1 MLLTVFINGRAKLP
15 ENCEAW
21 NADFDRQTE
30 KSVEDKRMATDLSIE
45 NFGSM
50 IDNIIAGICFFE
62 YENGK
67 FTPIY
72 INEGF
77 FRMLG
82 YSRVQGMKYVN
93 KVDRSII
100 PEDLPTFYQAIEDVL
115 KDDGVVDVE
124 FRSVTGN
131 GGLRWL
137 HLRAN
142 LYAREGKKY
151 TIVSIVED
159 VTERKTV
166 EEELQR
172 QAERLHILSEAEGEK
187 IIDYNVKTDVMT
199 IRASD
204 DYGMAEDEILNKYL
218 EKFDESTIF
227 EEDVPYYRAVLDGLM
242 RSPKHDTIEFR
253 VKRFDKDFTWYQLNL
268 TSLLGAE
275 GYVTRIVGRMINIHE
290 RKMREMELLL
300 RAEKDALTGLYNQGA
315 TEQLIRSAIEDSGE
329 NDLSAMMIIDLD
341 NFKEANDLL
350 GHANGDQLLEQAAGM
365 LDDMFKGGDVIGRI
379 GGDEFLVYM
388 RNLTTISDADE
399 MAGNI
404 VKKLKFDYDFEG
416 QPIRVTCSVGV
427 AVYPYHGETYEA
439 LFEKADRAVY
449 TVKAN
454 GKEGYRVYHAAST
467 TVYHA
472 NRKVGY
478 DMAKTLDSERNIED
492 QVMQILFED
501 RVLES
506 ALRSSIELMTAK
518 YQFHRGYICGNDSLP
533 ISRTIQFSVKG
544 YATGKES
551 DEHYELKRAVNEIL
565 YAFFP
570 SVTMIHDYD
579 LVAEEMRDFFR
590 AEGIKSML
598 YYPLTS
604 KGEFQG
610 AIVFENHEDVQM
622 ELKKSEMEEIRSLFR
637 IMEANILQIGLM
649 DRLQNFVTQVAVFD
663 NLDSYVY
670 VVNRDTYE
678 ISFINKKVV
687 MNSPDV
693 KIGDICYKALQN
705 RETPCENC
713 ILKNLDK
720 TDAHCRCT
728 EELFNY
734 SLRSWTRSSASWL
747 ECREEGGLV
756 LINSFDISEYFMG

>member
-1 MLLTVFINGRAKLP
+1 
-15 ENCEAW
+15 
-21 NADFDRQTE
+21 
-30 KSVEDKRMATDLSIE
+30 MAIDLNIE

-62 YENGK
+62 YEEGEM
-67 FTPIY
+67 TPLY

-82 YSRVQGMKYVN
+82 YSRIQGMKYLE
-93 KVDRSII
+93 KVERSII
-100 PEDLPTFYQAIEDVL
+100 PEDIPTFHQAIEDVL

-124 FRSVTGN
+124 FRTVTGTGN
-131 GGLRWL
+131 LRWL
-137 HLRAN
+137 HIRGN

-151 TIVSIVED
+151 TILTIIED
-159 VTERKTV
+159 VSERKSV

-187 IIDYNVKTDVMT
+187 IIDYNAKTDVMV
-199 IRASD
+199 IRSSD
-204 DYGMAEDEILNKYL
+204 DYGMAKDEILNRYL
-218 EKFDESTIF
+218 ERFKPETIF
-227 EEDVPYYRAVLDGLM
+227 TEDVAYYRAVMDGLLKT
-242 RSPKHDTIEFR
+242 PKHDTIEFR
-253 VKRFDKDFTWYQLNL
+253 IRRFDQDFTWYQANL

-275 GYVTRIVGRMINIHE
+275 GYVTRIVGRMINIHD
-290 RKMREMELLL
+290 RKLKEMELLL
-300 RAEKDALTGLYNQGA
+300 RAEKDALTGIYNQGA
-315 TEQLIRSAIEDSGE
+315 AEQLIRNAIEDGSD
-329 NDLSAMMIIDLD
+329 NSLSALMIIDLD

-350 GHANGDQLLEQAAGM
+350 GHANGDQLLEKAASI
-365 LDDMFKGGDVIGRI
+365 LQDMFKGGDVIGRI
-379 GGDEFLVYM
+379 GGDEFIVYM
-388 RNLTTISDADE
+388 RNLSTISDADE

-404 VKKLKFDYDFEG
+404 VKKLKFELDFEG
-416 QPIRVTCSVGV
+416 QPIIVTCSVGV
-427 AVYPYHGETYEA
+427 SIYPYHGDTFEA

-454 GKEGYRVYHAAST
+454 GKGDYRVYHAAST

-478 DMAKTLDSERNIED
+478 DMTKTLDYERNIED
-492 QVMQILFED
+492 QVMQLLFED

-506 ALRSSIELMTAK
+506 ALKSSLELMTAK

-533 ISRTIQFSVKG
+533 ISRNLQFSVKG
-544 YATGKES
+544 YATGKEA
-551 DEHYELKRAVNEIL
+551 DEHYELKRMVNEIL

-579 LVAEEMRDFFR
+579 LTADEMREFFR

-622 ELKKSEMEEIRSLFR
+622 ELKKSEMEELRSLFR
-637 IMEANILQIGLM
+637 IMEANILQMGLM
-649 DRLQNFVTQVAVFD
+649 DRLQNFMAQVAIFD
-663 NLDSYVY
+663 NMDSFVY
-670 VVNRDTYE
+670 VVNPDNYE

-687 MNSPDV
+687 MESPSV

-705 RETPCENC
+705 RESPCENC
-713 ILKNLDK
+713 ILRNLNKNDP
-720 TDAHCRCT
+720 HCRCT

-734 SLRSWTRSSASWL
+734 SLRIWTRCSASWL
-747 ECREEGGLV
+747 ECREENGLA
-756 LINSFDISEYFMG
+756 LLNCFDISEYFMG

>member
-1 MLLTVFINGRAKLP
+1 
-15 ENCEAW
+15 
-21 NADFDRQTE
+21 
-30 KSVEDKRMATDLSIE
+30 MAIDLSIE

-62 YENGK
+62 YEDGELV
-67 FTPIY
+67 PLY

-82 YSRVQGMKYVN
+82 YSRVQGMKFLE
-93 KVDRSII
+93 KVERSII
-100 PEDLPTFYQAIEDVL
+100 PDDLPTYRQAIRDVL
-115 KDDGVVDVE
+115 KDDGVVDAE
-124 FRSVTGN
+124 FRTVTGN
-131 GGLRWL
+131 GSLRWL
-137 HLRAN
+137 HVRGN

-151 TIVSIVED
+151 TIVTVIED
-159 VTERKTV
+159 VTERKSV

-187 IIDYNVKTDVMT
+187 IIDYNAKTDVMI
-199 IRASD
+199 IRTND
-204 DYGMAEDEILNKYL
+204 EYGMAQDEIHSRYM
-218 EKFDESTIF
+218 ERFDSATIYK
-227 EEDVPYYRAVLDGLM
+227 EDVAYYKAVLEGLLK
-242 RSPKHDTIEFR
+242 SPKHDTIEFR
-253 VKRFDKDFTWYQLNL
+253 IKRFDDDFMWYQANL

-275 GYVTRIVGRMINIHE
+275 GYVTRIVGRMININD
-290 RKMREMELLL
+290 RKLKEMDLLL
-300 RAEKDALTGLYNQGA
+300 RAEKDALTGIYNQGA
-315 TEQLIRSAIEDSGE
+315 TEQLVRNALGDSKE
-329 NDLSAMMIIDLD
+329 NDLSALMIIDLD

-350 GHANGDQLLEQAAGM
+350 GHVNGDELLGKTAEI
-365 LDDMFKGGDVIGRI
+365 LKEMFKGGDVIGRI

-404 VKKLKFDYDFEG
+404 VKSVRYDLDFEG
-416 QPIRVTCSVGV
+416 QPIHVTCSVGV
-427 AVYPYHGETYEA
+427 AVYPYHGKTYEE

-454 GKEGYRVYHAAST
+454 GKDGYRVYHAAST

-478 DMAKTLDSERNIED
+478 DMTKTIEYDRNIED

-501 RVLES
+501 KVLES

-533 ISRTIQFSVKG
+533 ISRTIQFTVKK
-544 YATGKES
+544 YATGKEA
-551 DEHYELKRAVNEIL
+551 DEHYELKRMVNEIL
-565 YAFFP
+565 YSFFP
-570 SVTMIHDYD
+570 GVAMIHDYD
-579 LVAEEMRDFFR
+579 LTAEEMREYFR

-604 KGEFQG
+604 QGEFQG

-622 ELKKSEMEEIRSLFR
+622 ELSKSEMEEVRSLFR
-637 IMEANILQIGLM
+637 LMEAHILQIGLM
-649 DRLQNFVTQVAVFD
+649 DRLQNFVAQVAVFD
-663 NLDSYVY
+663 NLDSFVY
-670 VVNRDTYE
+670 VVNPDNHE
-678 ISFINKKVV
+678 ISFINKKVLV
-687 MNSPDV
+687 ESPDV
-693 KIGDICYKALQN
+693 KIGDTCYKALQN
-705 RETPCENC
+705 RDTPCENC
-713 ILKNLDK
+713 ILRNLDK
-720 TDAHCRCT
+720 NDPHCRCT

-747 ECREEGGLV
+747 ECREENGLA

>member
-1 MLLTVFINGRAKLP
+1 
-15 ENCEAW
+15 
-21 NADFDRQTE
+21 
-30 KSVEDKRMATDLSIE
+30 MAIDLSIE

-62 YENGK
+62 YEDGEM
-67 FTPIY
+67 TPIFV
-72 INEGF
+72 NEGF

-82 YSRVQGMKYVN
+82 YSRVQGMKYLE
-93 KVDRSII
+93 KVERSII
-100 PEDLPTFYQAIEDVL
+100 PDDLPTYRQAIRDVL
-115 KDDGVVDVE
+115 KDDGVVDTE
-124 FRSVTGN
+124 FRTVTGSGN
-131 GGLRWL
+131 LRWL
-137 HLRAN
+137 HVRGN
-142 LYAREGKKY
+142 LYAREGRKY
-151 TIVSIVED
+151 TIVSVIED
-159 VTERKTV
+159 VTERKNV

-187 IIDYNVKTDVMT
+187 IIDYNAKTDVMI
-199 IRASD
+199 IRTND
-204 DYGMAEDEILNKYL
+204 EYGMAQDEIHSRYMQRFNTAMIYK
-218 EKFDESTIF
+218 
-227 EEDVPYYRAVLDGLM
+227 EDVAYYKAVLESLLK
-242 RSPKHDTIEFR
+242 SPKHDTIEFR
-253 VKRFDKDFTWYQLNL
+253 IKRFDDDYTWYQANL

-275 GYVTRIVGRMINIHE
+275 GYVTRIVGRMINIHD
-290 RKMREMELLL
+290 KKLKEMELLV
-300 RAEKDALTGLYNQGA
+300 RAEKDALTGIYNQGA
-315 TEQLIRSAIEDSGE
+315 TEQLIHNAIEGSKE
-329 NDLSAMMIIDLD
+329 NDLSALMIIDLD

-350 GHANGDQLLEQAAGM
+350 GHANGDELLGKTAEI
-365 LDDMFKGGDVIGRI
+365 LKEMFKGGDVIGRI

-388 RNLTTISDADE
+388 RNLNTISDADE

-404 VKKLKFDYDFEG
+404 VKSVRYDLEFEG

-427 AVYPYHGETYEA
+427 AVYPYHGKTYEE

-454 GKEGYRVYHAAST
+454 GKDGYRVYHAAST

-478 DMAKTLDSERNIED
+478 DMTKTIDYDRNIED

-501 RVLES
+501 KVLES

-533 ISRTIQFSVKG
+533 ISRTIQFTVKK
-544 YATGKES
+544 YATGKEAE
-551 DEHYELKRAVNEIL
+551 EHYDLKRMVNEIL
-565 YAFFP
+565 YSFFP
-570 SVTMIHDYD
+570 SVAMIHDYD
-579 LVAEEMRDFFR
+579 LTAEEMREYFR

-604 KGEFQG
+604 QGEFQG

-622 ELKKSEMEEIRSLFR
+622 ELSKSEMEEVRSLFR
-637 IMEANILQIGLM
+637 LMEAHILQIGLM
-649 DRLQNFVTQVAVFD
+649 DRLQNFVAQVAVFD
-663 NLDSYVY
+663 NLDSFVY
-670 VVNRDTYE
+670 VVNPDNHE
-678 ISFINKKVV
+678 ISFINKKVLV
-687 MNSPDV
+687 DSPDV

-705 RETPCENC
+705 RDTPCENC
-713 ILKNLDK
+713 ILRNLDK
-720 TDAHCRCT
+720 NDPHCRCT

-747 ECREEGGLV
+747 ECRNENGLA

>member
-1 MLLTVFINGRAKLP
+1 
-15 ENCEAW
+15 
-21 NADFDRQTE
+21 
-30 KSVEDKRMATDLSIE
+30 MAIDLSIE

-62 YENGK
+62 YEDGEM
-67 FTPIY
+67 TPIY

-82 YSRVQGMKYVN
+82 YSRVQGMKYLE
-93 KVDRSII
+93 KVERSII
-100 PEDLPTFYQAIEDVL
+100 PDDLPTYRQAIRDVL
-115 KDDGVVDVE
+115 KDDGVVDAE
-124 FRSVTGN
+124 FRTVTGS

-137 HLRAN
+137 HVRGN
-142 LYAREGKKY
+142 LYAREGRKY
-151 TIVSIVED
+151 TIVAVIED
-159 VTERKTV
+159 VTERKSV

-187 IIDYNVKTDVMT
+187 IIDYNAKTDVMI
-199 IRASD
+199 IRSND
-204 DYGMAEDEILNKYL
+204 EYGMAQDKIYSRYMERFNA
-218 EKFDESTIF
+218 STIYK
-227 EEDVPYYRAVLDGLM
+227 EDVAYYKAVLQSLLK
-242 RSPKHDTIEFR
+242 SPKHDTIEFR
-253 VKRFDKDFTWYQLNL
+253 IKRFDEDFTWYQANL

-275 GYVTRIVGRMINIHE
+275 GYVTRIVGRMININD
-290 RKMREMELLL
+290 RKLKEMELLL
-300 RAEKDALTGLYNQGA
+300 RAEKDALTGIYNQGA
-315 TEQLIRSAIEDSGE
+315 TEQLIHNAIEDAGDNS
-329 NDLSAMMIIDLD
+329 LSALMIIDLD

-350 GHANGDQLLEQAAGM
+350 GHANGDELLEKTAEI
-365 LDDMFKGGDVIGRI
+365 LKEMFKGGDVIGRI
-379 GGDEFLVYM
+379 GGDEFMVYM
-388 RNLTTISDADE
+388 RNMSTISDADE

-404 VKKLKFDYDFEG
+404 VKKVRYDLDFEG
-416 QPIRVTCSVGV
+416 QPIHVTCSVGV
-427 AVYPYHGETYEA
+427 AVYPYHGKSYEE

-454 GKEGYRVYHAAST
+454 GKDGYRVYHAATT

-478 DMAKTLDSERNIED
+478 DMTKTIDYDRNIED

-533 ISRTIQFSVKG
+533 ISRSIQFTVKK
-544 YATGKES
+544 YATGKEA
-551 DEHYELKRAVNEIL
+551 DEHYELKRMVNEIL

-570 SVTMIHDYD
+570 GVAMIHDYD
-579 LVAEEMRDFFR
+579 LTAEEMREYFR

-604 KGEFQG
+604 QGEFQG

-622 ELKKSEMEEIRSLFR
+622 ELSNSEKEEVRSLFR
-637 IMEANILQIGLM
+637 LMEAHILQIGLM
-649 DRLQNFVTQVAVFD
+649 DRLQNFVAQVAIFD
-663 NLDSYVY
+663 NMDSFVY
-670 VVNRDTYE
+670 VVNPDSFE
-678 ISFINKKVV
+678 ISFINKKVLV
-687 MNSPDV
+687 DSPDV
-693 KIGDICYKALQN
+693 KIGDTCYRALQN
-705 RETPCENC
+705 RDTPCENC
-713 ILKNLDK
+713 ILRNLNKNDP
-720 TDAHCRCT
+720 HCRCT

-747 ECREEGGLV
+747 ECREENGLA